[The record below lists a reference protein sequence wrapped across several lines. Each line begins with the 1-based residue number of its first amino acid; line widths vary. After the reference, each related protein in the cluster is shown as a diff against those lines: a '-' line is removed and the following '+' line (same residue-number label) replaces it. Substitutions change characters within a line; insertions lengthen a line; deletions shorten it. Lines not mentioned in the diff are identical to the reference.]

1 MTTDGVSR
9 RHALTGAVT
18 VGLGVPLLAACA
30 DDSEGDGTAT
40 DSGADSSSPTD
51 ASSSGSG
58 GGGGAAAL
66 AVTSDIEVGGGTI
79 FADERVVVTQP
90 SEGEFKGFSS
100 TCTHQGCQVS
110 SVSDGVINCSC
121 HGSQFSIEDGSVT
134 GGPAPAPLGEV
145 ELTVEGDEISL
156 A

>member
-1 MTTDGVSR
+1 MTTDGLSR

-18 VGLGVPLLAACA
+18 VGLGAPLLAACA
-30 DDSEGDGTAT
+30 DDADSDPTA
-40 DSGADSSSPTD
+40 ADPESSSPSDGT
-51 ASSSGSG
+51 SSEAG

-66 AVTSDIEVGGGTI
+66 AATSDIEVGGGTI
-79 FADERVVVTQP
+79 FADEKVVVTQP

-110 SVSDGVINCSC
+110 SVSDGTINCSC

-145 ELTVEGDEISL
+145 ELTVKGDEISL